1 MRPRFWKHFGKVLG
15 GVWEANIVDFRIFF
29 SFFSMQ
35 NLECNLEG
43 QKIKKKTKRQQITAS
58 WGEVG
63 GHLEAPGKE
72 NRMGSR
78 STIVSWS
85 STLRTPSVG
94 GGLKTPGGGSPP
106 PTHPWQFGHL
116 VIEFLFGRFLAVLG
130 VRGSI

>member
-78 STIVSWS
+78 PTIIVPVQHAAH
-85 STLRTPSVG
+85 TFG
-94 GGLKTPGGGSPP
+94 GRRIEDPRGGITAAHPP
-106 PTHPWQFGHL
+106 
-116 VIEFLFGRFLAVLG
+116 LAVWPPCD
-130 VRGSI
+130 